1 MAFAGGCCGA
11 YSSPRRCGRW
21 AVGAAA
27 QFVGSASRCLAH
39 PCRPLSGV
47 QRHTR
52 RLLASD
58 CRGPGSVPPHNC
70 HLFVCG
76 PRAER
81 NDGTDLRFSQL
92 ANEAMQEA
100 AEAHAEGGHDPSSIA
115 WTFGLSMCE
124 CPPECEPGDLL
135 LFPHYLH
142 LRPTAAACMLHSSSL
157 SGMSGPLLDAIAALE
172 PQGDSERQPGEA
184 PQWVSSGS
192 DCGLPDSSDFEQKR
206 PKEGALVEVVSS
218 VRHRSHVFIWSQTQA
233 GSSSDGHGPGGLQ
246 QALLLELSA
255 NAALQPSD
263 VAVMQ
268 CSPPLT
274 SANPPDGSAASGNF
288 VPGVGV
294 AVFTAQSRAYATWGA
309 GIGEWFEY
317 HPGND
322 TRIVDGRASPSS
334 LSSLLSAFLVSTHD
348 SGAGPYTMNAL
359 AYVIAGGAAWRGRLG
374 LGQDE
379 ALAVYNHFT
388 AATASASR

>member
-1 MAFAGGCCGA
+1 MGA
-11 YSSPRRCGRW
+11 R
-21 AVGAAA
+21 AA
-27 QFVGSASRCLAH
+27 QFIGSASCLLAH
-39 PCRPLSGV
+39 PWPLSGGV
-47 QRHTR
+47 QRHAQ
-52 RLLASD
+52 RLFASD

-76 PRAER
+76 PRPGS
-81 NDGTDLRFSQL
+81 NDGTDMRFSQL

-100 AEAHAEGGHDPSSIA
+100 AEAHAERGQDPSSIT

-124 CPPECEPGDLL
+124 CPPECEPGDLF

-142 LRPTAAACMLHSSSL
+142 LRPTAAASELHSSSL
-157 SGMSGPLLDAIAALE
+157 SGISGPLLAAIAALE
-172 PQGDSERQPGEA
+172 PQQGAERQPGEA
-184 PQWVSSGS
+184 PRWASTSSDCALSGS
-192 DCGLPDSSDFEQKR
+192 IGVEQDSPTERS
-206 PKEGALVEVVSS
+206 LVEVISS
-218 VRHRSHVFIWSQTQA
+218 VRHRSHVFIWSQTQV
-233 GSSSDGHGPGGLQ
+233 GGSDGHGPGGLQ

-255 NAALQPSD
+255 NAALKPSD

-274 SANPPDGSAASGNF
+274 GAHPPDGSAASGSF
-288 VPGVGV
+288 VPGVGA

-317 HPGND
+317 HDGSD
-322 TRIVDGRASPSS
+322 TQTEDGPPSPSS
-334 LSSLLSAFLVSTHD
+334 LSSLLASFLVSTHD

-388 AATASASR
+388 AAAAASVSR